1 MQLPMATTT
10 RYTRQCKVCNF
21 WSELLVLA
29 ESDLGAFQPL
39 QFAAVCA
46 PPLLLQAL
54 SVFAPVAIMNLQ
66 PLRIRILLCAWTVIR
81 EAGIHEEDEMTR
93 RDEMR
98 TREVRVVEEREN
110 RVNSDCAFHRE
121 QMGEQMNKWS
131 HFFTV
136 TKKILYI
143 VTRDYHKRVLFYFAH
158 SIWIRKFRASSSFCL
173 FSSSSSRRFA
183 SGSYKE
189 FEACVRRLHCLKK
202 KLHGLHL
209 YHLYHLLSHFP
220 SWLASDTSPPLGM
233 SSQKVLPRRMQGDPL
248 VNSSP
253 PRRYHQKHLR
263 PGHEETSKCQVSQ
276 ISFKDEFLLVAFH
289 FCMFFF

>member
-1 MQLPMATTT
+1 MQFLEWIASASRIRTW
-10 RYTRQCKVCNF
+10 N
-21 WSELLVLA
+21 
-29 ESDLGAFQPL
+29 FQPL

-98 TREVRVVEEREN
+98 TREVRVVEERES
-110 RVNSDCAFHRE
+110 RVNSDGAFHRE

-143 VTRDYHKRVLFYFAH
+143 VTRDYHKQVFYFAH
-158 SIWIRKFRASSSFCL
+158 SIWVRKFRASSSFCL

-202 KLHGLHL
+202 VCMVCICIICIISCLISHPGWHQTLLLHL
-209 YHLYHLLSHFP
+209 ACPLRIFCPEGCKEIHSSTRLLLGDIIKSI
-220 SWLASDTSPPLGM
+220 WDLDTKKRQNAKFL
-233 SSQKVLPRRMQGDPL
+233 K
-248 VNSSP
+248 
-253 PRRYHQKHLR
+253 
-263 PGHEETSKCQVSQ
+263 
-276 ISFKDEFLLVAFH
+276 FLLKTNSF
-289 FCMFFF
+289 